1 MSSGEVYFEE
11 LIFKT
16 MDERAGGSA
25 VGQYKI
31 LHVQLHFADCCPLT
45 QTSRSLSTIT
55 THASIDHTKATSPI
69 AWASIASCTGAGKI
83 GEALLDRGHRPVAR

>member
-11 LIFKT
+11 LVFKT

-45 QTSRSLSTIT
+45 QTSR
-55 THASIDHTKATSPI
+55 
-69 AWASIASCTGAGKI
+69 
-83 GEALLDRGHRPVAR
+83 